1 MTSTCSGA
9 TYPQVFL
16 LFFLFFF
23 KFFLGL
29 ICQFDSFLSSTIVSY
44 LLTSP
49 HKLHEISS
57 SKEPRARR
65 ASSVSIRHWKLCF
78 VGVCLIPWQCLPHS
92 SQSQLDIKHRKKS
105 SLSHGKSKWV
115 HPGMQL
121 DKACFNQRLLDSHVH
136 MKTTKRAVN
145 SFLPLVLDMN
155 RWDMINHTLVLC
167 VSLALLFILVCND
180 SALHVNLM
188 NA

>member
-16 LFFLFFF
+16 LFFYFL
-23 KFFLGL
+23 KKIFLGL

-49 HKLHEISS
+49 HKLYEISS
-57 SKEPRARR
+57 SKEPGARR

-92 SQSQLDIKHRKKS
+92 SQSQLDIKHRKKKQS
-105 SLSHGKSKWV
+105 FSWQIKMGPSWNAT
-115 HPGMQL
+115 
-121 DKACFNQRLLDSHVH
+121 KACFNQRLLDSHVH

-155 RWDMINHTLVLC
+155 RWDMINHTLGLC